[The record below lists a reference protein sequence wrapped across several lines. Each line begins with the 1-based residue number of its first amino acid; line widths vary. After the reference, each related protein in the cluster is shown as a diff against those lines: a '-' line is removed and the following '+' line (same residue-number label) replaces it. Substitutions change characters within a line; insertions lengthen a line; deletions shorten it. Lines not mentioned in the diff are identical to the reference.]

1 MSDYK
6 NYSIESEK
14 FSVKK
19 TIGYCSYKT
28 AGIANSLLISYLT
41 YYATDSLFLSAAA
54 IGMVLA
60 FSRIF
65 DGFTDIVAGFIIDKT
80 DTKIGC
86 ARPWLLVGVAA
97 YIMMIAMFSTPNLP
111 NTGKLIWIFITYNLN
126 SSVFATIYNVCEAKL
141 LKRSV
146 LKAENRVKVLTYTG
160 ICMSISPLAI
170 SIILPLL
177 VAKASG
183 NAKQWSLLA
192 IGFGVIGIVLTIIAF
207 ALCKEY
213 TKEELVAFGILK
225 NEEKPKIT
233 LKEMSIGVVKNKY
246 FLLYLF
252 SSFVNSFSMGIS
264 QACGIYYFSR
274 NLNDITLMSK
284 TALSGIVILPLMLFL
299 PRLVQKVGGIS
310 FIKGTLILGSIG
322 CLGRIVVG
330 SNLAGLLLMSVLANF
345 ITAGISFYGTELVI
359 QCMEYSNLKHGIN
372 IESVYN
378 SILNFSM
385 KIGMGISAMAL
396 GTVLSRAGYDG
407 AAAVQPGSALS
418 AINFM
423 FNIFP
428 VICAALMF
436 VAFHFCKVEKAN
448 KELKEI
454 K

>member
-146 LKAENRVKVLTYTG
+146 LKAENRVKVLTYMYEYLT
-160 ICMSISPLAI
+160 
-170 SIILPLL
+170 
-177 VAKASG
+177 SG
-183 NAKQWSLLA
+183 NQ
-192 IGFGVIGIVLTIIAF
+192 
-207 ALCKEY
+207 Y
-213 TKEELVAFGILK
+213 H
-225 NEEKPKIT
+225 
-233 LKEMSIGVVKNKY
+233 
-246 FLLYLF
+246 
-252 SSFVNSFSMGIS
+252 SS
-264 QACGIYYFSR
+264 AFSR
-274 NLNDITLMSK
+274 K
-284 TALSGIVILPLMLFL
+284 
-299 PRLVQKVGGIS
+299 
-310 FIKGTLILGSIG
+310 SI
-322 CLGRIVVG
+322 R
-330 SNLAGLLLMSVLANF
+330 
-345 ITAGISFYGTELVI
+345 
-359 QCMEYSNLKHGIN
+359 
-372 IESVYN
+372 
-378 SILNFSM
+378 
-385 KIGMGISAMAL
+385 
-396 GTVLSRAGYDG
+396 
-407 AAAVQPGSALS
+407 
-418 AINFM
+418 
-423 FNIFP
+423 
-428 VICAALMF
+428 
-436 VAFHFCKVEKAN
+436 
-448 KELKEI
+448 
-454 K
+454 